1 MFILSEKYGKERST
15 IMPVAV
21 ILIVGIIGGVA
32 SALNS
37 VFRLDDITALKWG
50 IGIVAALIVTII
62 VLLMLGGELQYR
74 KKEKEKKEK
83 NKKK

>member
-1 MFILSEKYGKERST
+1 
-15 IMPVAV
+15 MPVAV

-50 IGIVAALIVTII
+50 VGIVAALIVTII